1 MRRGPKS
8 YVDALVHGDSMPT
21 ARSRFQF
28 VVMTGMVTLKS
39 DLSANSSTPRSS
51 LFRACGAKLE
61 AALLVHRI
69 VWKT

>member
-1 MRRGPKS
+1 
-8 YVDALVHGDSMPT
+8 MPT

-39 DLSANSSTPRSS
+39 DSSANSSTPRSS